1 MILMDILLLA
11 DLHGEEHILD
21 RLRAIG
27 NDYEMVILAGD
38 IGNEE
43 YREKILSAS
52 GNIYWIPGNIE
63 PRDSCTGEK
72 CIHKKVLETGEGLKI
87 VGFGFSSPTPFGT
100 PGELE
105 EDEIYREMEG
115 LPIDDKTIL
124 VTHCPP
130 KGTLDDVG
138 EGVHA
143 GSSSI
148 KRIVEEKKPRI
159 VACGHIHNIEG
170 KEKTGETTVIQ
181 IPQGNTLRG
190 VVLNINNGHVGIRM
204 ESL

>member
-1 MILMDILLLA
+1 MKILLLA
-11 DLHGEEHILD
+11 DLHGEENVLD
-21 RLRAIG
+21 RLRAIA
-27 NDYEMVILAGD
+27 NEYDMVILAGD

-63 PRDSCTGEK
+63 PRDSCRGK
-72 CIHKKVLETGEGLKI
+72 RCIHKKVLETGEGLKI

-100 PGELE
+100 PGELG
-105 EDEIYREMEG
+105 EDEIYEEIG
-115 LPIDDKTIL
+115 DLPIDDKTIL

-130 KGTLDDVG
+130 GGTLDDVG

-148 KRIVEEKKPRI
+148 KKIMGEKKPRI
-159 VACGHIHNIEG
+159 IACGHIHNIEG
-170 KEKTGETTVIQ
+170 KEKVGETTVIQ
-181 IPQGNTLRG
+181 IPQANTLRG
-190 VVLNINNGHVGIRM
+190 VVLNISKEHVGIKM

>member
-1 MILMDILLLA
+1 MKILLLA

-52 GNIYWIPGNIE
+52 ENIYWIPGNIE
-63 PRDSCTGEK
+63 PRNSCTGER
-72 CIHKKVLETGEGLKI
+72 CIHKKVLETGEGMNI

-105 EDEIYREMEG
+105 EDEIYSEMES
-115 LPIDDKTIL
+115 LPIDGKTIL

-130 KGTLDDVG
+130 RGTLDDVG

-143 GSSSI
+143 GSNSI
-148 KRIVEEKKPRI
+148 KKIMEEKKPRI

-170 KEKTGETTVIQ
+170 KEKVGETTVIQ

-190 VVLNINNGHVGIRM
+190 VVLSISSGHVGIKM
-204 ESL
+204 ESI